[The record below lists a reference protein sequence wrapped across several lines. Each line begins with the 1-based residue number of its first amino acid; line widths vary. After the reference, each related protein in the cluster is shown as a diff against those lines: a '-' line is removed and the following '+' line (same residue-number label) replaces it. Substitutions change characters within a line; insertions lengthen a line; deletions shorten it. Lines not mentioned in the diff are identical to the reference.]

1 MKKGFLNRTK
11 LYAFIP
17 GFVLLLLFSAQLIA
31 QTAAISGKV
40 SNQKGEPLTGASV
53 LIKGTNNGT
62 KTDEQGK
69 FSFTGLASTNVTIV
83 ISYVGYDSK
92 EIKITAGKSSILSI
106 SLEEKSNDNEEIIV
120 TGVFDKRKKMEASV
134 AITTINATFIN
145 KMAPASAADL
155 LKNVSGVYVNS
166 ALGEIRNTVYSRG
179 VSVGSNDGASGYY
192 YVSMQEDGLPV
203 TNATYGNYG
212 PDYFLRP
219 DATLGRLEAVKGGT
233 ASILGANAPGGIFNY
248 IMKEGGNK
256 TAGEVA
262 TKFGLEGDGKNNFYR
277 TDFNIGGPLGK
288 NWFWNAGGFY
298 RYDEGNRYPGYPMN
312 KGGQF
317 RANVVKKYA
326 TGSLKLYAK
335 YLNDHNGWSEFTPT
349 VGFTDPKP
357 APGFSITSSVLMPSI
372 QQNLPINK
380 TGQVATYNNRDLIH
394 SIDKS
399 FGLNWEQRLGSGW
412 TFNNAMRYSDKTA
425 VWNTNAVVY
434 PVAMD
439 DLVTYAILGLLGAPG
454 TYSIKSQRTGTELA
468 SITSYSGFDFNVN
481 HSELPGSEVSPNSL
495 FFEPVF
501 YVDNK
506 VKELL
511 DQFSLTKKM
520 KDMSFTFG
528 GFYGHSKIDRLNSF
542 GGVALGTIQDRPE
555 LVNITRTNQDGTI
568 AMVTNS
574 NGVTG
579 VAGGG
584 FSIAHATQSQLA
596 LFFGHNWQIA
606 PALNLDWGVRYES
619 MQVKGYNSPSVSN
632 QDENGGLDGNPLTLY
647 DNAYGTTPNTFN
659 FDKTVNTFSYSA
671 GLNYKISNQFSLYGR
686 YSEGNKAPDLDMYFN
701 ATSDFL
707 AKSLNPLAQKVS
719 QLEFGVKARTGD
731 LNLFVTP
738 FYSVLSNVSSVQNFQ
753 NADQTFYGTPLVY
766 NKYRTYGVEVEA
778 DYAFAKHFN
787 LRGVLTL
794 QKSKAVDYHTW
805 LSNDFGPEDDSLVS
819 FSGNEVD
826 NIARTI
832 FNITPSYNLDR
843 FYAQLTWAFM
853 GKRQANVANAFQ
865 LPSFSQ
871 FNFST
876 GYDVTKNFRLGLV
889 INNLFNTYGVMSWS
903 RPGTF
908 LAALDR
914 QGFTK
919 EMYEEAVKNNT
930 PYSTVS
936 IPARAYFLTATFKF

>member
-1 MKKGFLNRTK
+1 MKKRFLNKTK
-11 LYAFIP
+11 LYALIS
-17 GFVLLLLFSAQLIA
+17 GFVLLLLCSVQVTA
-31 QTAAISGKV
+31 QTAAVSGRV
-40 SNQKGEPLTGASV
+40 SNQKGEPLSGASV

-69 FSFTGLASTNVTIV
+69 FSFNGLVSTNVTVV
-83 ISYVGYDSK
+83 ISYVGYESK
-92 EIKITAGKSSILSI
+92 EIKVAAGKSSMLSI
-106 SLEEKSNDNEEIIV
+106 SLEEKSNDNEEIVV

-134 AITTINATFIN
+134 AITTINSTFIN

-262 TKFGLEGDGKNNFYR
+262 TKYGLEGNGKNNFYR

-288 NWFWNAGGFY
+288 NWFWDAGGFY

-317 RANVVKKYA
+317 RANVVKRYA

-349 VGFTDPKP
+349 VGFTNPKP
-357 APGFSITSSVLMPSI
+357 AAGFTNISSVLMPSI
-372 QQNLPINK
+372 QQNLPINQ
-380 TGQVATYNNRDLIH
+380 TGRIATYNNRDLIH

-412 TFNNAMRYSDKTA
+412 TFNNAMRYSDKAA

-454 TYSIKSQRTGTELA
+454 TYSIRSQRTGTELA

-506 VKELL
+506 AKELL

-542 GGVALGTIQDRPE
+542 AGVALGTIQDRPE
-555 LVNITRTNQDGTI
+555 LVNITRTNQDGSI

-584 FSIAHATQSQLA
+584 FSIAHAIQSQLA

-606 PALNLDWGVRYES
+606 PALNLDWGVRYEG

-632 QDENGGLDGNPLTLY
+632 QDANGGLDANPLTLY

-671 GLNYKISNQFSLYGR
+671 GLNYKVNNSFSLYGR

-707 AKSLNPLAQKVS
+707 AKTLNPLAQKVS
-719 QLEFGVKARTGD
+719 QLEFGVKAKTNG

-753 NADQTFYGTPLVY
+753 NADQTFYGTPIVY

-778 DYAFAKHFN
+778 DYAFARHFN
-787 LRGVLTL
+787 VRGVLTL

-805 LSNDFGPEDDSLVS
+805 LSNDFGAEDDSLVS

-832 FNITPSYNLDR
+832 FNITPSYNLDK

-936 IPARAYFLTATFKF
+936 IPARSYYLTATFKF